1 MKKIIA
7 LLLCIIVAVSVAS
20 CGKTPEPIK
29 DGDAVVES
37 VKTLGDFYK
46 FQKDGFS
53 FSYNDE
59 IYVGVFE
66 IGDKSYRV
74 AAKLSADV
82 YEKLE
87 AVDFFAEDRDEQ
99 FKEILKDV
107 EVFLVEDLDKYIPTE
122 ADLKSLVGKTGQQL
136 LDEGFYIDGYD
147 FSGRQVVFMSD
158 GKCEY
163 SVYFNEN
170 IDYDD
175 EDEESSVEDAIANLT
190 VKKAEFNHI
199 ATGALC
205 DPDSIEV

>member
-46 FQKDGFS
+46 LQKDGFS

-74 AAKLSADV
+74 AARISSEIYD
-82 YEKLE
+82 KLE
-87 AVDFFAEDRDEQ
+87 EVDFFADDRNKQ
-99 FKEILKDV
+99 FEEILKDV
-107 EVFLVEDLDKYIPTE
+107 NVSLVEDLGKYILTE
-122 ADLKSLVGKTGQQL
+122 TELDALKGKTGQQL
-136 LDEGFYIDGYD
+136 LDKDFYVDGYD

-190 VKKAEFNHI
+190 VKKAEFIHI

-205 DPDSIEV
+205 DPDSIEA